1 MKRSILKI
9 LLIIGLPLGGYYLLY
24 GIGLI
29 TQMIGLFTTLKAP
42 TVVNGFFGMLLII
55 MSVLVTGALTW
66 GLWCLAEN
74 MLGNLEDHYKAF
86 KYRREY
92 RRDERRISRL
102 STHDSPLPPPP
113 REEPVEVELPFDE
126 DEAYRERVGIN
137 ERNRGPGGNIIG

>member
-74 MLGNLEDHYKAF
+74 ILGNLEDHYKAF
-86 KYRREY
+86 KYRRE
-92 RRDERRISRL
+92 ERRLQGRVDSL
-102 STHDSPLPPPP
+102 SSHDSPIP
-113 REEPVEVELPFDE
+113 RPPVEVELPFDE
-126 DEAYRERVGIN
+126 DEAYRERIGIS
-137 ERNRGPGGNIIG
+137 EQNRGPGGPGGNIIG